1 MHARAARH
9 VCLVLGAWCLVLGA
23 WLRMRAR
30 DCFLLEL
37 SPKRHS
43 FRFLPL
49 RHKEVRM
56 TRTRPA
62 VVEKQK
68 EKKRKER
75 KKKTRGGG
83 RKKRGR
89 EERRRRTEERKREET
104 GHNQFCVCVMR
115 AGGLQKGAVSKDKF
129 FCFFFFCYCFCHN

>member
-1 MHARAARH
+1 
-9 VCLVLGAWCLVLGA
+9 
-23 WLRMRAR
+23 
-30 DCFLLEL
+30 
-37 SPKRHS
+37 
-43 FRFLPL
+43 
-49 RHKEVRM
+49 M

-129 FCFFFFCYCFCHN
+129 FHFFLLLLLLPQLIFKMFVLTRDYGANRPKSRHDSVHVLKMAVLRGIGKGGFG